1 MILHIRLYII
11 YDITYVFIIAESSKV
26 QIKLEHLFEE
36 VISIVLGLIIPKNLI
51 NFQML
56 VLN

>member
-36 VISIVLGLIIPKNLI
+36 VISIVLGLIIPKDLI

>member
-26 QIKLEHLFEE
+26 QIKLEYLFEE
-36 VISIVLGLIIPKNLI
+36 VISIVLGIIIPKDLI
-51 NFQML
+51 NFQIL